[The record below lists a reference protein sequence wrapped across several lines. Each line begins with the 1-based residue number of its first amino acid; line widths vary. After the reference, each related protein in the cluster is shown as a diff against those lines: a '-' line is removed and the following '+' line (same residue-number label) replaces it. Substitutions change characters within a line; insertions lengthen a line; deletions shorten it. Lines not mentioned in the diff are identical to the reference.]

1 MKKRILGGILAAVM
15 CFGTGCADIQ
25 EYFRNPL
32 QEGLQYLKDK
42 KYTEAV
48 AAFEEAIEK
57 EQEPGEAYRG
67 IGLAYWEQEDY
78 DKAEEALTNAI
89 LNGADKTGPTYNML
103 AVCDWKQQDLDGAL
117 QDFQT
122 GIQCEPKTSVLRQEM
137 QYNVIC
143 IYEEKRDWA
152 KAKEL
157 MAEYVAA
164 YPDDE
169 SVKKEA
175 EFLQTR

>member
-1 MKKRILGGILAAVM
+1 MKKRILVGTLAAVLF
-15 CFGTGCADIQ
+15 CSTGCASIR

-32 QEGLQYLKDK
+32 AEGLEYLKEE
-42 KYTEAV
+42 KYMEAI
-48 AAFEEAIEK
+48 AAFEDAIEK

-67 IGLAYWEQEDY
+67 IGIAYWEQEDY

-89 LNGADKTGPTYNML
+89 LNGADKTGPTYNIL
-103 AVCDWKQQDLDGAL
+103 AICDWKQQDLDGAL
-117 QDFQT
+117 QDFQI
-122 GIQCEPKTSVLRQEM
+122 GIQCEPKASKLQQEM
-137 QYNVIC
+137 QYNMIC
-143 IYEEKRDWA
+143 IYEEKHDWEMA
-152 KAKEL
+152 KQL
-157 MAEYVAA
+157 MAEYVEA